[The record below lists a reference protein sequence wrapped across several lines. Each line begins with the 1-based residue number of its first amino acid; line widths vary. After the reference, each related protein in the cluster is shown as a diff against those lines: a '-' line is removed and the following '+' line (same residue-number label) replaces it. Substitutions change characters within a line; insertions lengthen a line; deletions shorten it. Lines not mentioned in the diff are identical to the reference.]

1 MTVDY
6 LSLLLAPEGSPAKA
20 PARVPTELVDQY
32 MLDAIDEGLHV
43 LDRKLSKDGFP
54 VLQVAGE
61 IYWDGPEGRRDFKRA
76 MDTLHKKN
84 PQVVASVKKA
94 VGTGDWMFTLD
105 RRTA

>member
-20 PARVPTELVDQY
+20 PARVPTNLVDQY
-32 MLDAIDEGLHV
+32 MLDAIDEGLYV

-54 VLQVAGE
+54 ILQVAGE
-61 IYWDGPEGRRDFKRA
+61 IYWDTPKGRRDFKRA
-76 MDTLHKKN
+76 IDTLHQKN

-94 VGTGDWMFTLD
+94 LGPGDWMFTLD
-105 RRTA
+105 RRTS